1 MDKKV
6 IALVGNPNVGKTVLF
21 NSLTDSFE
29 RVGNWHGVTVDKKI
43 KTINYKKS
51 EYKIVD
57 LPGVYN
63 LSGYSL
69 EEKQTAK
76 YLSDNNCGVVNICLL
91 ITMLKMVE
99 K

>member
-1 MDKKV
+1 MPKLILKSLILQLQNDIKKRVGRKNMDKKV

-51 EYKIVD
+51 EYKISTPKS
-57 LPGVYN
+57 LFN
-63 LSGYSL
+63 LQISTFPPFL
-69 EEKQTAK
+69 T
-76 YLSDNNCGVVNICLL
+76 
-91 ITMLKMVE
+91 
-99 K
+99 